1 MQGIPRD
8 ALTLTPLSHRAT
20 AHRASPG
27 PRAQFTALDPAPEK
41 KEPVWIKEV
50 KLRAAHQPHT

>member
-1 MQGIPRD
+1 MVLQGITRD

-20 AHRASPG
+20 AHRVNPG
-27 PRAQFTALDPAPEK
+27 PRAQFSPPLPVLEK

-50 KLRAAHQPHT
+50 KLRAAH

>member
-1 MQGIPRD
+1 MVLQGITRD

-20 AHRASPG
+20 AHRVNPG
-27 PRAQFTALDPAPEK
+27 PRAQFSPPLPVLEK

-50 KLRAAHQPHT
+50 KLHAVH